1 MLHRLVGR
9 TIFADG
15 DGVVGPHIQVRNLHE
30 GGQTHSGTLVV
41 GEHEEGATERTGMG
55 AQQDA
60 VGDGTHGEL
69 AHAEVQLTAVRA
81 ADRPLL
87 GGALGRSEGG
97 SALKIGLVGATEVGG
112 APQSSG
118 MTAAMAFSTEPEAPR
133 VATPLPTSK
142 VASRSSMALS
152 KPSGSSPALRR
163 SYRAALS
170 GLALRHALYFSS
182 HSLWASRPRSATLRA

>member
-30 GGQTHSGTLVV
+30 GGQTHGGTLVV
-41 GEHEEGATERTGMG
+41 GEHEEGAAERTGVG
-55 AQQDA
+55 AQQDT

-87 GGALGRSEGG
+87 GGALGG
-97 SALKIGLVGATEVGG
+97 
-112 APQSSG
+112 
-118 MTAAMAFSTEPEAPR
+118 
-133 VATPLPTSK
+133 SK
-142 VASRSSMALS
+142 VAAPSDRSCWSHR
-152 KPSGSSPALRR
+152 GRR
-163 SYRAALS
+163 SAPEFRHDSGDGIQHGAGSATGCNALADFEGCLEVINGLVEAFRQLAGLEAVVQS
-170 GLALRHALYFSS
+170 SVVRVGLAPCVVLLVPF
-182 HSLWASRPRSATLRA
+182 LMASRPRSATLRA